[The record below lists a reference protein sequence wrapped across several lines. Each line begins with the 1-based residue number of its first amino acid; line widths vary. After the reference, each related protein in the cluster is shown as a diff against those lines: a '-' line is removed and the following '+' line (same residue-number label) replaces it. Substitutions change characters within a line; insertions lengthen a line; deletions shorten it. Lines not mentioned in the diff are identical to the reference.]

1 MSMKN
6 HLNNPSRRTFLKSSA
21 LLVSACALPAK
32 RLSGSA
38 AAVASSSAEPPAR
51 GLLFDPSEAPR
62 ILANLDHPRCVDLKK
77 ELLGADLAAEREFIK
92 NQVRLDNHVYDQS
105 RVRRIL
111 ERTAFVYSLNGD
123 ADQLA
128 MATMA
133 LEKLLQFPKWDYF
146 LEAGRQVLAIQ
157 RASETVIAIVLALD
171 WLGDAL
177 APEMRAEAEKQVA
190 EKGAPACFT
199 MLYGCK
205 YPDRVRG
212 WTVDPEEKF
221 PIPLDLKRWPLILN
235 ATNLKTIPLAG
246 LGLAACWLRGR
257 HPQAESWLNLAR
269 DSARSFSVMFGADG
283 TYEEG
288 VGYWGYAAIH
298 LVLFG
303 EVLWRSQRIDDRS
316 LFNYTGMANFALS
329 MTMPTAGETVPSP
342 AGLNLAII
350 EPRQDL
356 VNFSD
361 SGTAMDV
368 SIMPWIARTH
378 NSALAQHVALNVGG
392 LRSQYAAI
400 WLEPSRLAAQ
410 PSTRLLDVRLSND
423 WIVSRTGW
431 SREDAV
437 VAMRSG
443 GPSNHEH
450 ADRNSVIFK
459 AYGERLFHDPFRA
472 GYDQNQPR
480 WRLRQTSAHTAV
492 LIDGRGH
499 QYHDGSEGTNSS
511 WSWARVLDFQT
522 GPGWMT
528 VTSDATEAYALVDE
542 NVARV
547 ARTLVYLKPDILLIA
562 DHVRLTGKPRPVQL
576 RFQVYNDDRGGRA
589 SAQGKTFRIERPNA
603 DLRAEIFSS
612 GMIGLTEG
620 RLDLPEQIGVYP
632 MIEATSVAALDH
644 RVLTTATAVPR
655 GGGHGGLQVSTGNP
669 GEWRVTGEHRGR
681 KVDVAISLSDGA
693 LPKITIV
700 A

>member
-1 MSMKN
+1 MKN
-6 HLNNPSRRTFLKSSA
+6 HPINPNRRTFLKSSA
-21 LLVSACALPAK
+21 LIASALT
-32 RLSGSA
+32 
-38 AAVASSSAEPPAR
+38 VSSARLGGSTATPASAPVAPPSR

-62 ILANLDHPRCVDLKK
+62 ILANLDHPRCADLKK
-77 ELLGADLAAEREFIK
+77 ELLGADLAGDREFIK

-111 ERTAFVYSLNGD
+111 ERTSFVYALTGD

-128 MATMA
+128 VATMA

-177 APEMRAEAEKQVA
+177 APELKAEAEKQIA

-246 LGLAACWLRGR
+246 LGFAACWLRGR

-269 DSARSFSVMFGADG
+269 DSARAFSVMFGADG

-342 AGLNLAII
+342 AGQNMAII

-378 NSALAQHVALNVGG
+378 DSAIAQHVALNIGG

-400 WLEPSRLAAQ
+400 WLEPSRPAT
-410 PSTRLLDVRLSND
+410 PPPVRLLDVRLSND
-423 WIVSRTGW
+423 WVVSRTGW
-431 SREDAV
+431 SRDDAV

-472 GYDQNQPR
+472 GYDQNLPR

-522 GPGWMT
+522 GRGWMT

-542 NVARV
+542 SVAWV
-547 ARTLVYLKPDILLIA
+547 GRTLVYLKPDVLLIA
-562 DHVRLTGKPRPVQL
+562 DHVRLTGRPRPVQL

-603 DLRAEIFSS
+603 ELGAEIFSS
-612 GMIGLTEG
+612 ESIGLSEG
-620 RLDLPEQIGVYP
+620 RLELPEQIGVYP
-632 MIEATSVAALDH
+632 FIEATSAAALEH
-644 RVLTTATAVPR
+644 RVLTVATASPR
-655 GGGHGGLQVSTGNP
+655 GGGSGALKVTTASP
-669 GEWRVTGEHRGR
+669 GEWRVTGEHRGQ
-681 KVDVAISLSDGA
+681 KVDVAISLTGGA